1 MSLYTKKELLK
12 NRFKEIPKVSYATII
27 IEEAERGFSKL
38 YLDTD
43 GIVKSIQIDFVGSIG
58 SLVLKNKHLKMR
70 HNTRRGK
77 IIINNPRK
85 LIIGDNYLFK
95 YKGII
100 NYFKKVTV
108 FGWGSKAISA
118 QLSLPSSTKENI
130 QNNENIVSTS
140 GEVFRNFYERGT
152 I

>member
-1 MSLYTKKELLK
+1 MATPTPS
-12 NRFKEIPKVSYATII
+12 PKSHSHITILAFST
-27 IEEAERGFSKL
+27 IEESEKEFSEL

-58 SLVLKNKHLKMR
+58 SLVLKNKHLR
-70 HNTRRGK
+70 ISRNLRRGK

-85 LIIGDNYLFK
+85 LSLGDDYLFR

-100 NYFKKVTV
+100 KHFKKVTV
-108 FGWGSKAISA
+108 FGWGSKAISV
-118 QLSLPSSTKENI
+118 QPSLPSSTKENI